1 MLVTQM
7 FFTMMRY
14 YDIPIFTETYVML

>member
-7 FFTMMRY
+7 FFTMTRY